1 MAVGGWWR
9 QWEEEGREER
19 TRQKQAGSRVAST
32 RPARVDIAMA
42 SSEASVQVVVRMR
55 PLNAREQKSN
65 TTPIVTTSTERS
77 EVTVIK
83 GSGKAQVR
91 NTFKFANVF
100 GSFTTQGEIFEQTLK
115 PGAAARRPRS
125 ACLCRCL
132 RLRYLRRHCAAR

>member
-77 EVTVIK
+77 DVTVIK
-83 GSGKAQVR
+83 GSCKAQVR

-100 GSFTTQGEIFEQTLK
+100 
-115 PGAAARRPRS
+115 
-125 ACLCRCL
+125 
-132 RLRYLRRHCAAR
+132 

>member
-1 MAVGGWWR
+1 MLISLVVAGPARSSAVQGGGGGLISSGGWWVAAALG
-9 QWEEEGREER
+9 GRG
-19 TRQKQAGSRVAST
+19 AGGADAAEAGRKPRRST
-32 RPARVDIAMA
+32 GPARVEIASGVMA
-42 SSEASVQVVVRMR
+42 SSEASVQVVVRIR

-100 GSFTTQGEIFEQTLK
+100 GSFTT
-115 PGAAARRPRS
+115 
-125 ACLCRCL
+125 
-132 RLRYLRRHCAAR
+132 